1 MNDTKKQEKLLV
13 DKSKMLANNGVPI
26 TQSLFLE
33 IGYSDFAIYTL
44 KDQDYEYKGKLYP
57 SIKRLYLEC
66 EDTTEY
72 EFATTY
78 FLGWAHW
85 QRIASNVALQSHV
98 ETWRAELELKLR
110 ARAARTM
117 ISLANEGSYQ
127 ATKWLV
133 DKGWE
138 EKRAG
143 RPSKAEREAES
154 KRQKAFEASFEED
167 YTRLRVVS

>member
-98 ETWRAELELKLR
+98 ETWRAELALKLR

-117 ISLANEGSYQ
+117 ISLAN
-127 ATKWLV
+127 
-133 DKGWE
+133 KGWE